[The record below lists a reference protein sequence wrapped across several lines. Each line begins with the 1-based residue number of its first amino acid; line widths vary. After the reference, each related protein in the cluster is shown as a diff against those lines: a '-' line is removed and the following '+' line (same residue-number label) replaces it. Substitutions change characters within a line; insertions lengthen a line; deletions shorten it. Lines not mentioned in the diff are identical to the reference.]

1 MSPMYC
7 EKFRIPKH
15 LEIADGAVVPA
26 PVGEQ
31 PMMKTGNWRTDRPV
45 IDHEKCTTCLNCF
58 TYCPDGSWHFDEKAE
73 KMVWNPIYCKG
84 CRICVEV
91 CPVDALHLENEL
103 NFKGGMA
110 RLEKPY

>member
-45 IDHEKCTTCLNCF
+45 IDHEKCTTCLN
-58 TYCPDGSWHFDEKAE
+58 
-73 KMVWNPIYCKG
+73 
-84 CRICVEV
+84 
-91 CPVDALHLENEL
+91 
-103 NFKGGMA
+103 
-110 RLEKPY
+110 